1 MIKML
6 YGVRDRFTRFLVP
19 FVVLLTA
26 EAFPVWFSHDYL
38 YHDVAIWNLCRN
50 LQKQI
55 HSFASLS
62 CLVGLE
68 TTSQKLDNSA
78 VGIRGT
84 LAKLSQ
90 LVAKYDAELQ
100 HHLEITTE
108 VSLHML
114 AYCCP
119 AF

>member
-68 TTSQKLDNSA
+68 TTSARNLTT
-78 VGIRGT
+78 VL
-84 LAKLSQ
+84 LAFE
-90 LVAKYDAELQ
+90 VHLQ
-100 HHLEITTE
+100 NYHNL
-108 VSLHML
+108 
-114 AYCCP
+114 
-119 AF
+119 